1 MKIAV
6 ISDTHWQPSQ
16 PLPKVLQLVAEQQ
29 PDLLLH
35 AGDWT
40 NLTLLEEL
48 RKIAPVRGVAGNCDP
63 EAEGHL
69 LGYSKVVEAGPLR
82 IGLTHAHLYGHL
94 PLPAAAAR
102 VFAEEDRPLQAV
114 VFGHSHVPYC
124 EMQEGLLLFNP
135 GSAHR
140 PLGEIKKP
148 SFGLLHVSEAGQ
160 IKGEIVYFEK

>member
-1 MKIAV
+1 MRRCVVWLA
-6 ISDTHWQPSQ
+6 T
-16 PLPKVLQLVAEQQ
+16 
-29 PDLLLH
+29 
-35 AGDWT
+35 
-40 NLTLLEEL
+40 
-48 RKIAPVRGVAGNCDP
+48 
-63 EAEGHL
+63 AEGHL
-69 LGYSKVVEAGPLR
+69 LGYSKVVEVGPLR
-82 IGLTHAHLYGHL
+82 IGLTHGHLYGHL

>member
-40 NLTLLEEL
+40 NLTLLE
-48 RKIAPVRGVAGNCDP
+48 
-63 EAEGHL
+63 
-69 LGYSKVVEAGPLR
+69 AGPLR
-82 IGLTHAHLYGHL
+82 IGLTHGHLYGHL